1 MDGYFQLLETCSSEA
16 DRKRYIEIIEERIES
31 LKEMLEE
38 LFTYTKLKNET
49 YELKKERQN
58 LTQILLFNISQLN
71 FFCDEHIALMLS
83 QKTQLAADIFYLPH
97 ITTQYTN
104 QCNNNSDQNPN
115 YNIHVKYLVS

>member
-49 YELKKERQN
+49 YELKKR
-58 LTQILLFNISQLN
+58 
-71 FFCDEHIALMLS
+71 
-83 QKTQLAADIFYLPH
+83 
-97 ITTQYTN
+97 TTKL
-104 QCNNNSDQNPN
+104 NSDSERNSVF
-115 YNIHVKYLVS
+115 IL